1 MKDIARINENSLSG
15 TLALIICMIIIVGL
29 SGCVGGSYGR
39 LTRDTQ
45 ITESF
50 KNNEV
55 PSDYRY
61 YYYGY
66 IDSPYVIIGVE
77 SKYDAESKM
86 WREVDPNTDEFKNA
100 VKWVW
105 EDYDYNAYGSY
116 ILDPSGNRVGVCYT
130 SIRTV
135 VVKFGENN
143 RVMVIPHTP
152 FLWGPAAEL
161 ETSYRSPG

>member
-1 MKDIARINENSLSG
+1 MKYITKIDDRALCK
-15 TLALIICMIIIVGL
+15 TLGLIICMVIIVSL
-29 SGCVGGSYGR
+29 SGCSGGSYGR

-45 ITESF
+45 ITNSF
-50 KNNEV
+50 KKNEV

-61 YYYGY
+61 YFYGY
-66 IDSPYVIIGVE
+66 INSPYVIIGVDP
-77 SKYDAESKM
+77 KYDAESEM

-100 VKWVW
+100 TKWVW
-105 EDYDYNAYGSY
+105 EDWDYNAYGSY

-152 FLWGPAAEL
+152 FLWGPAAVL
-161 ETSYRSPG
+161 ETSHRSPG

>member
-1 MKDIARINENSLSG
+1 MKDIARINGNSLCEA
-15 TLALIICMIIIVGL
+15 LAYVICVIIIVGL
-29 SGCVGGSYGR
+29 SGCAGGSYGR
-39 LTRDTQ
+39 LTRDKQ

-55 PSDYRY
+55 PSGYRY

-77 SKYDAESKM
+77 SKYDAGSKM

-105 EDYDYNAYGSY
+105 EDLDYYAYGSY
-116 ILDPSGNRVGVCYT
+116 ILDPSGNRVGICYT

-143 RVMVIPHTP
+143 RIMVMPHTP

-161 ETSYRSPG
+161 GSPYHTPG